1 MAEISLER
9 AQESIVNRQQELKAF
24 DETKSGVK
32 ALVDSGLSKIPT
44 IFTDEQYKL
53 ERNNILNQKP
63 GSPTNND
70 GIPIINLTGVD
81 DNPNLRREIV
91 KKVGEACEKWGFF
104 QVINHGIPLA
114 TTDEMINGVRRFHEQ
129 DDEAKKEIYS
139 RDYSKKV
146 YYNSNI
152 DLYKAE
158 ATNWRDTLCCV
169 MAPRHPLPQELPAI
183 CRDIMIEYS
192 SKMMKLGQTLL
203 ELMSE
208 ALGLNRSYL
217 EDIGCGEGMFVK
229 GHYYPPCPEP
239 DLTLGTSRHTD
250 TGFCTVILQDEIGGL
265 QILHQ
270 NQWLDINP
278 VRGAL
283 VVNLGDMMQ
292 LITNDKFVSIEH
304 RVLAN
309 KKGPR
314 ISVASF
320 FRTQLPPENTSRL
333 YGPIKELTSQE
344 NPPLYKETTM
354 KDFVANY
361 CSKAIH
367 CKSLQYLRL

>member
-292 LITNDKFVSIEH
+292 
-304 RVLAN
+304 
-309 KKGPR
+309 
-314 ISVASF
+314 AS
-320 FRTQLPPENTSRL
+320 PP
-333 YGPIKELTSQE
+333 
-344 NPPLYKETTM
+344 
-354 KDFVANY
+354 
-361 CSKAIH
+361 
-367 CKSLQYLRL
+367 

>member
-1 MAEISLER
+1 
-9 AQESIVNRQQELKAF
+9 
-24 DETKSGVK
+24 
-32 ALVDSGLSKIPT
+32 
-44 IFTDEQYKL
+44 
-53 ERNNILNQKP
+53 
-63 GSPTNND
+63 
-70 GIPIINLTGVD
+70 
-81 DNPNLRREIV
+81 
-91 KKVGEACEKWGFF
+91 
-104 QVINHGIPLA
+104 
-114 TTDEMINGVRRFHEQ
+114 MINGVRRFHEQ

-169 MAPRHPLPQELPAI
+169 MAPRHPLPQELPPV

-239 DLTLGTSRHTD
+239 DLTLGTSSHTD
-250 TGFCTVILQDEIGGL
+250 TGFCTVVLQDEIGGL

-292 LITNDKFVSIEH
+292 
-304 RVLAN
+304 
-309 KKGPR
+309 
-314 ISVASF
+314 ASS
-320 FRTQLPPENTSRL
+320 P
-333 YGPIKELTSQE
+333 
-344 NPPLYKETTM
+344 
-354 KDFVANY
+354 
-361 CSKAIH
+361 
-367 CKSLQYLRL
+367 